1 MAFLQPP
8 PLAAPTLVEA
18 LVYRARST
26 PDRPA
31 VTILSRTRA
40 QTVLSY
46 RDLYEGGLRYAG
58 LFRHRWGLQDG
69 EPVVLIL
76 PTGTAFFWALW
87 GVLLGRGI
95 PVPVYP
101 PVRLHRMQD
110 YGAYVRHVLQDCQ
123 ARLIGTDRTLAA
135 FLRFLRAEP
144 VRYDFVTVEDLRSG
158 PTLARP
164 LEVGPDDTALLQ
176 YTSGSTAAP
185 RGVQLYHR
193 HLVANILAMGN
204 HVGLVDTDAAVSWLP
219 LYHDMGLI
227 GMVLGTL
234 FWGLPLYVFSP
245 LEFVRRPVYWLRSI
259 ARYRATISAAPNFA
273 YGVCATKLRD
283 FELEGLDLTSWRIAF
298 CGAEPI
304 LAATVEAFIRRFR
317 PYGFQPEAFTA
328 AYGLAENTLAVT
340 MAPIGEGLRVDRVD
354 RQVFETERR
363 AVPADPAGAPAMVWV
378 ACGVPIPDTE
388 VCIADGAGR
397 PLPERHEGRIL
408 VRSPSVMAGYYR
420 NPTATAEVLRDG
432 WLDTG
437 DLGYMADGYLYV
449 TGRQKELIIR
459 GGRNY
464 YPQDIEQVVQA
475 VEGVRRGN
483 VCVFGVPDE
492 REGTE
497 RIVVIAETKVRDPG
511 QWPRIEADI
520 REQVLRAIG
529 LPIAE
534 IRLVPPGTL
543 PKTTSGKLQ
552 RVRCRQAYLAGEV
565 RPIRPEDVRRRGPLR
580 RWFGNIVRLLRV
592 FLKAG

>member
-1 MAFLQPP
+1 MTALRPP
-8 PLAAPTLVEA
+8 SLESPTLVEA
-18 LVYRARST
+18 LVYRVRT
-26 PDRPA
+26 MPDRPA
-31 VTILSRTRA
+31 LTLLSRVRPQETL
-40 QTVLSY
+40 TY
-46 RDLYEGGLRYAG
+46 RELYEGGLRYAG
-58 LFRHRWGLQDG
+58 VFQDRWGVQAG
-69 EPVVLIL
+69 EPVAIVL
-76 PTGTAFFWALW
+76 PTGVAFFFAFW
-87 GVLLGRGI
+87 GVLLARGV
-95 PVPVYP
+95 PVPLYP

-110 YGAYVRHVLQDCQ
+110 YGVYVRHVLEDCR
-123 ARLIGTDRTLAA
+123 ARLIVTDRTLAA

-144 VRYDFVTVEDLRSG
+144 ARYTFVTVEDLRSG
-158 PTLARP
+158 PALARP
-164 LEVGPDDTALLQ
+164 PDVGPDDTALLQ

-193 HLVANILAMGN
+193 HLVANILAMGH
-204 HVGLVDTDAAVSWLP
+204 HVGLLDTDAAVSWLP

-245 LEFVRRPVYWLRSI
+245 LEFVRRPVYWLRAI

-283 FELEGLDLTSWRIAF
+283 FELEDLDLTSWRIAL

-304 LAATVEAFIRRFR
+304 LAATVEGFIRRFR
-317 PYGFQPEAFTA
+317 PYGFRPEAFTA

-354 RQVFETERR
+354 RAVFEVERR
-363 AVPADPAGAPAMVWV
+363 AVPTDAPDASAMTWV
-378 ACGVPIPDTE
+378 ACGVPIPGTE
-388 VCIADGAGR
+388 VRIVDAAGR
-397 PLPERHEGRIL
+397 PLPERHEGKIL

-420 NPTATAEVLRDG
+420 NPQATAEVLQDG

-475 VEGVRRGN
+475 VEGIRRGN

-497 RIVVIAETKVRDPG
+497 RIVVIAETRVRDPDR
-511 QWPRIEADI
+511 WARIEAEV
-520 REQVLRAIG
+520 RERVLRAVG
-529 LPIAE
+529 VPVAE

-543 PKTTSGKLQ
+543 PKTTSGKLR
-552 RVRCRQAYLAGEV
+552 RVQCRQAYLAGEV
-565 RPIRPEDVRRRGPLR
+565 RPIRPEDVRRWTPLQWLR
-580 RWFGNIVRLLRV
+580 TVGRLLRH
-592 FLKAG
+592 LLRGPA

>member
-1 MAFLQPP
+1 MGALRPPALQ
-8 PLAAPTLVEA
+8 APTLVEA
-18 LVYRARST
+18 LVDRARSM

-31 VTILSRTRA
+31 VTFLSRTRPQA
-40 QTVLSY
+40 TLSY

-58 LFRHRWGLQDG
+58 LLRHRWGLQDG
-69 EPVVLIL
+69 EPVVLVL
-76 PTGTAFFWALW
+76 PTDVAFFWAFW
-87 GVLLGRGI
+87 GILLGRGI

-101 PVRLHRMQD
+101 PVRLHRLQD
-110 YGAYVRHVLQDCQ
+110 YGVYVRHVLEDCQ
-123 ARLIGTDRTLAA
+123 ARLIVTDRTLAA
-135 FLRFLRAEP
+135 FLRFLRAESA
-144 VRYDFVTVEDLRSG
+144 RYTFVTVEDLRSG
-158 PTLARP
+158 PALARP

-193 HLVANILAMGN
+193 HLVANILAMGH
-204 HVGLVDTDAAVSWLP
+204 HVGLLDTDAAVSWLP

-245 LEFVRRPVYWLRSI
+245 LEFVRRPVYWLRAI

-283 FELEGLDLTSWRIAF
+283 FELEDLDLTSWRIAL

-304 LAATVEAFIRRFR
+304 LASTIEAFIQRFR
-317 PYGFQPEAFTA
+317 PYGFRPEAFTA

-354 RQVFETERR
+354 RSIFEAERR
-363 AVPADPAGAPAMVWV
+363 AVPTDASDTAVMTWV
-378 ACGVPIPDTE
+378 ACGVPIPETD
-388 VCIADGAGR
+388 VCIVDEAGR
-397 PLPERHEGRIL
+397 PLPERHEGTIL

-420 NPTATAEVLRDG
+420 NPQATAEVLRDG

-449 TGRQKELIIR
+449 TGRRKELIIR

-464 YPQDIEQVVQA
+464 YPQDIEQVVQN
-475 VEGVRRGN
+475 VEGIRRGN

-497 RIVVIAETKVRDPG
+497 RIVVIAETRVRDPDR
-511 QWPRIEADI
+511 WARIEAEV
-520 REQVLRAIG
+520 RERVLREVG
-529 LPIAE
+529 LPVSE

-552 RVRCRQAYLAGEV
+552 RVQCRQAYLAGEV
-565 RPIRPEDVRRRGPLR
+565 RPIRPEDVRRRSPLR
-580 RWFGNIVRLLRV
+580 WLQAAGRLLR
-592 FLKAG
+592 LLRRGPS

>member
-1 MAFLQPP
+1 MTSLQPP

-58 LFRHRWGLQDG
+58 FFRHRWGLRDG

-110 YGAYVRHVLQDCQ
+110 YGTYVRHVLQDCQ
-123 ARLIGTDRTLAA
+123 ARLIVTDRTLAA

-363 AVPADPAGAPAMVWV
+363 AIPADPAGAPAMVWV

-388 VCIADGAGR
+388 VCIADEAGR

-420 NPTATAEVLRDG
+420 NPQATAEVLRDG

-552 RVRCRQAYLAGEV
+552 RVRCRQSYLAGEV
-565 RPIRPEDVRRRGPLR
+565 PTVRPEDVRRSSLFR
-580 RWFGNIVRLLRV
+580 RWFRAVGRLFRV

>member
-1 MAFLQPP
+1 
-8 PLAAPTLVEA
+8 
-18 LVYRARST
+18 
-26 PDRPA
+26 
-31 VTILSRTRA
+31 
-40 QTVLSY
+40 
-46 RDLYEGGLRYAG
+46 
-58 LFRHRWGLQDG
+58 HRWGLQDG
-69 EPVVLIL
+69 EPAVIVL
-76 PTGTAFFWALW
+76 PTDVTFFLALW
-87 GVLLGRGI
+87 GILLGRGI

-110 YGAYVRHVLQDCQ
+110 YGVYVRHVLENCQ
-123 ARLIGTDRTLAA
+123 ARLIVTDRTLAA

-144 VRYDFVTVEDLRSG
+144 AGYTFVTVEDLPSG
-158 PTLARP
+158 PALSQP

-185 RGVQLYHR
+185 RGVQLHHR
-193 HLVANILAMGN
+193 HLVANILAMGH
-204 HVGLVDTDAAVSWLP
+204 HVGLLDSDAAVSWLP

-283 FELEGLDLTSWRIAF
+283 FELEDLDLTSWRAAL

-304 LAATVEAFIRRFR
+304 LAATIEEFMRRFR
-317 PYGFQPEAFTA
+317 PYGFRPEAFMA

-340 MAPIGEGLRVDRVD
+340 MAPVGEGLRVDRVD
-354 RQVFETERR
+354 RRVFEVQRR
-363 AVPADPAGAPAMVWV
+363 AVPTNAPDTSVIPWV

-388 VCIADGAGR
+388 VRIVDAGGR
-397 PLPERHEGRIL
+397 SLPERHEGTIL

-420 NPTATAEVLRDG
+420 NPQATAQVLRDG

-464 YPQDIEQVVQA
+464 YPQDIEQVVQT
-475 VEGVRRGN
+475 VEGIRRGN
-483 VCVFGVPDE
+483 VCAFGIPDE

-497 RIVVIAETKVRDPG
+497 RIVIIAETRVQDPAR
-511 QWPRIEADI
+511 WARIEADV
-520 REQVLRAIG
+520 RERVLREVG
-529 LPIAE
+529 VPVSE

-552 RVRCRQAYLAGEV
+552 RVQCRQAYLAGKV
-565 RPIRPEDVRRRGPLR
+565 RPVQPRSVRRPTPLR
-580 RWFGNIVRLLRV
+580 WLQAGWRRLRRLFRRSP
-592 FLKAG
+592 